1 MTISG
6 KWYSG
11 DPKIINGKV
20 IPDWWWKAGHN
31 VDIKDVPDI
40 LDTKLDIIVIGS
52 GSSGFMEVSDRLKQR
67 CDDRWVGNS

>member
-1 MTISG
+1 M
-6 KWYSG
+6 
-11 DPKIINGKV
+11 
-20 IPDWWWKAGHN
+20 
-31 VDIKDVPDI
+31 DIKDVPDI